1 MTEVLANA
9 IGVHY
14 LGLSLASPI
23 VASASP
29 MTAHYETARQLVCAG
44 AGALVLPSLF
54 QEQFERAESVAATG
68 DVVVSRISG
77 SDDRGP
83 LEYRGVE
90 PREYLNLIGNLRAQ
104 LSVPILAS
112 LNGTAPGPW
121 LAIASDFQQAG
132 ASAVELNLQP
142 DLWDPAIA
150 SMTIERRICD
160 AVAEVRRHT
169 TLPISVKLSPFVTS
183 LPNLVQQLI
192 AAGADGVHLF
202 ALQPHWD
209 TNLEKLTTQVR
220 WSLTTGGGISTTLA
234 GLAMLRPSFP
244 ALSIAG
250 GGGIAT
256 AEDLEKIIIGG
267 ADVAMVASILHRE
280 GPLAITRLLDG
291 LRRFLQRHHYASV
304 HQLALL
310 RPAHSGRR
318 SFLAKRHEFVEAA
331 HCPLETS
338 GETPSREKGDRW
350 GHPEGVVSNPL
361 GIS

>member
-1 MTEVLANA
+1 MTAVMTNS
-9 IGVHY
+9 IGVNY
-14 LGLSLASPI
+14 LGLPLPSPI

-54 QEQFERAESVAATG
+54 QEQFQCAESAAATG
-68 DVVVSRISG
+68 NAVIGRISG
-77 SDDRGP
+77 SEDRGP
-83 LEYRGVE
+83 LEYQGVE
-90 PREYLNLIGNLRAQ
+90 PREYLDLIANLRTQ
-104 LSVPILAS
+104 LSVPVLAS
-112 LNGTAPGPW
+112 LNGTAPGAW
-121 LAIASDFQQAG
+121 LAIAHDFQQAG

-142 DLWDPAIA
+142 DLWDPAIS
-150 SMTIERRICD
+150 SMTLERQICD
-160 AVAEVRRHT
+160 SVAEVRRHT

-192 AAGADGVHLF
+192 EAGAGGVHLF

-209 TNLEKLTTQVR
+209 ANLEKLTTQVR
-220 WSLTTGGGISTTLA
+220 WSLTTGGAISTTLA
-234 GLAMLRPSFP
+234 GLAMLRPAFP

-256 AEDLEKIIIGG
+256 AEDLAKIIIGG

-280 GPLAITRLLDG
+280 GPLVITRMLDG

-318 SFLAKRHEFVEAA
+318 SFLAKRHELVEAA
-331 HCPLETS
+331 HCPLETR
-338 GETPSREKGDRW
+338 GEIPARQKGDRW